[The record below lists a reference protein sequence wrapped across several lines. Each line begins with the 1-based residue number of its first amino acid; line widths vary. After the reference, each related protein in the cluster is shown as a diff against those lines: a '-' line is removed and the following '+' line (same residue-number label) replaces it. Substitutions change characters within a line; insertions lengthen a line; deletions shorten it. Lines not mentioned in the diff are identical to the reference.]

1 MLRRTGQYIFFT
13 NFDMFQSFVNT
24 EYLSSNLYCLKI
36 EGVFRECMVIQD
48 KLRHVI
54 TDIWIAID
62 IHLL

>member
-1 MLRRTGQYIFFT
+1 MI
-13 NFDMFQSFVNT
+13 NFDMFQSFVNI
-24 EYLSSNLYCLKI
+24 ECISFNPLYYLYSLKMQ
-36 EGVFRECMVIQD
+36 GVFRECIVIQN